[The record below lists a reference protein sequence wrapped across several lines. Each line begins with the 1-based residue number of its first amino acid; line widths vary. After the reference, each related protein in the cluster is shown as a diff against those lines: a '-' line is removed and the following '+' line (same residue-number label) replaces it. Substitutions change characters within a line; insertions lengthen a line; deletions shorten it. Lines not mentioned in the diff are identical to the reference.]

1 MKTFCHKLLMLL
13 TVIVQ
18 APILAMMGI
27 VPGAPGAIDY
37 SQAGLDKRIPWAFS
51 NKTILKFY
59 DACVVA
65 SITNT
70 DYQGEISGLGSK
82 VIINTTPDTKI
93 SKYYKGK
100 LINWQDLS
108 SPSVELEINRAID
121 FAFKMD
127 KVDLKQFQDKAFL
140 DKQAADAA
148 KQQKIY
154 IDGEFLGSVF
164 VDAAA
169 ANKGASAGK
178 KTGITATGS
187 ANSGYNLG
195 ATGAPV
201 AVTKTN
207 IIDKVLELSGIG
219 EEQSWDEDGR
229 WLVMPSHFTVM
240 LQQSD
245 LKDTSMTGSES
256 TLPNGRLG
264 KLGKFTLYSS
274 NLLTGVSD
282 AGQNCYNIM
291 FGHKSAISFASQLE
305 EVEYFD
311 KLETTF
317 GKGMKG
323 LQVYDW
329 KCTKPESLGVWYAYK
344 AQ

>member
-1 MKTFCHKLLMLL
+1 MNKITKFFRGVFLFPFY
-13 TVIVQ
+13 VI
-18 APILAMMGI
+18 MGGL

-51 NKTILKFY
+51 KKTILKFY

-82 VIINTTPDTKI
+82 VIINTTPDTKVN
-93 SKYYKGK
+93 KYYRGK
-100 LINWQDLS
+100 LINWQDLTS
-108 SPSVELEINRAID
+108 NGVELEINRAID

-127 KVDLKQFQDKAFL
+127 KVDLKQFLDKTFM

-154 IDGEFLGSVF
+154 IDNEFLGSVYA
-164 VDAAA
+164 DAAA
-169 ANKGASAGK
+169 ANKGTAAGK
-178 KTGITATGS
+178 KTS
-187 ANSGYNLG
+187 SYNLG
-195 ATGAPV
+195 ATGAPIG
-201 AVTKTN
+201 VTKTN
-207 IIDKVLELSGIG
+207 IIDKIMELSGIA
-219 EEQSWDEDGR
+219 EEQSWDEEDR
-229 WLVMPSHFTVM
+229 WLVLPSHFTVM

-245 LKDTSMTGSES
+245 LKDTSMTGAES

-264 KLGKFTLYSS
+264 MLGKFTLYSS
-274 NLLTGVSD
+274 NLYTAVTDTAQS
-282 AGQNCYNIM
+282 CYNII
-291 FGHKSAISFASQLE
+291 FGHKSGISFASQLD

-329 KCTKPESLGVWYAYK
+329 KTTKPESLGVWYAYK